1 MNNFSSHTRK
11 NDNTTQYAYFQKNLP
26 AKCTPPPCASRRRL
40 QDILAKRER
49 RLRDGVPMAFEDVLD
64 ADCQRELAQWGV
76 CATPPSGEPVPE
88 AAFRWGNGD
97 GFPRSAMIVN
107 GFQ

>member
-1 MNNFSSHTRK
+1 MH
-11 NDNTTQYAYFQKNLP
+11 
-26 AKCTPPPCASRRRL
+26 PPPCASRRRL

-76 CATPPSGEPVPE
+76 CATPPSGKPVPE

-97 GFPRSAMIVN
+97 SFPRSATIVN